1 MAINRGDMNGTVAA
15 GDEMEENGEK
25 SQWKLFIEDI
35 SVLQLVLSFLL
46 MGVSCL
52 VFMIYLMFTPLWPI
66 PTLYFTWQIFDWDT
80 PEKGGRR
87 TEFVRSWRVW
97 KHFKDYFPVKLVK
110 TAELS
115 PSKNYILGCH
125 PHGIMSIGAFSCFST
140 ETGGFG
146 QAFPGMRSSLAILAG
161 LFRMPLFR
169 EYIMFAGLLP
179 VSKACLE
186 YVLRQAGVGNAV
198 VIIIGGAEESLASSP
213 GVNTVV
219 MKQRKGFVRLAL
231 ENGADLVPVYSFGEN
246 ELFPQVLLS
255 EGSIGR
261 RLQALFKRVM
271 GFAPCLFTG
280 GRWLLLPYRRPVTT
294 VVGSPISVP
303 HVCNPSEQQ
312 VDHYHKLYMESLSKL
327 FHTHKTSCGL
337 AETHQ
342 LRII

>member
-1 MAINRGDMNGTVAA
+1 MNGTV
-15 GDEMEENGEK
+15 EKMEEKNGEK
-25 SQWKLFIEDI
+25 SRWKLFIEDI

-46 MGVSCL
+46 MAVSCL
-52 VFMIYLMFTPLWPI
+52 VLMIYLMFTPLWPI
-66 PTLYFTWQIFDWDT
+66 PTLYFTWQLVDWDS
-80 PEKGGRR
+80 PERGGRKNA
-87 TEFVRSWRVW
+87 FVRRWRVW

-110 TAELS
+110 TAELN

-125 PHGIMSIGAFSCFST
+125 PHGIMSIGAFSCFNT
-140 ETGGFG
+140 DTGGFE
-146 QAFPGMRSSLAILAG
+146 QMFPGMHSSLAILAG
-161 LFRMPLFR
+161 LFRIPLFR
-169 EYIMFAGLLP
+169 EYVMSAGLLP
-179 VSKACLE
+179 VSKAALG
-186 YVLRQAGVGNAV
+186 YMLSQKGVGNAI

-213 GVNTVV
+213 GINTVV
-219 MKQRKGFVRLAL
+219 MKHRKGFVRLAL

-255 EGSIGR
+255 EGSVGR
-261 RLQALFKRVM
+261 KLQDLFKRVM

-280 GRWLLLPYRRPVTT
+280 GRWLFLPYRRPITT

-327 FHTHKTSCGL
+327 FHAHKSSSGL
-337 AETHQ
+337 ADTHQ